1 MDYLGTATVDP
12 TWPEVNPVHNDRV
25 DGDEDDD
32 EDELD
37 EEELDDV
44 WNRMEGQVPIGA
56 VIAIIVGYIALGA
69 LMFSKT
75 EGWTIVQ
82 SVYFCYVS
90 LSTIGFGDYV
100 RDLDRAV
107 R

>member
-1 MDYLGTATVDP
+1 MDYLGTGTVDP
-12 TWPEVNPVHNDRV
+12 TWPQVNPVADDRR
-25 DGDEDDD
+25 DDDSD

-37 EEELDDV
+37 DEEDLDDV

-56 VIAIIVGYIALGA
+56 VIAIIFGYIALGA
-69 LMFSKT
+69 LMFTKS
-75 EGWTIVQ
+75 EGWTMVQ

-100 RDLDRAV
+100 RDLERAE